1 MPIVYTT
8 EKECEKIIVALTEK
22 YGIGDVDTSKII
34 NRITKCMM
42 LQSRDENVRRKAQQ
56 QYKYKPKPKKK
67 MEQLELKEILPDE
80 QNSVNDSE
88 E

>member
-42 LQSRDENVRRKAQQ
+42 LQSRDEKIKRKAQL
-56 QYKYKPKPKKK
+56 QYKYKPKPKK
-67 MEQLELKEILPDE
+67 MEQLEFKEILQDG

>member
-8 EKECEKIIVALTEK
+8 EKECEKIIIALTEK

-42 LQSRDENVRRKAQQ
+42 LQSRDEKIKRKAQL

-67 MEQLELKEILPDE
+67 MEQLKTEEILQDG
-80 QNSVNDSE
+80 QNSINDSKK
-88 E
+88 

>member
-67 MEQLELKEILPDE
+67 MEQLEIEEILQDE
-80 QNSVNDSE
+80 QNGTSNSE
-88 E
+88 K